1 MIAMVF
7 VVLGGF
13 STLLWW
19 SFRSARRRA
28 ARGETFAPDG
38 KIRWS

>member
-7 VVLGGF
+7 VVFAGF
-13 STLLWW
+13 SGLVWW

-28 ARGETFAPDG
+28 ERGETFAPPG
-38 KIRWS
+38 KVRW